1 MGFQSIWPGNK
12 LFKFLSRIWDME
24 LYLIFKIV
32 TKMGRGISHGT
43 WPYIGFVSP
52 KVGQKPLGVDS
63 GRSFGII

>member
-32 TKMGRGISHGT
+32 TKMGHGICHGT
-43 WPYIGFVSP
+43 LPYICFISP
-52 KVGQKPLGVDS
+52 TVGQKPLGAY
-63 GRSFGII
+63 